1 MAGTQPKSQRNRPA
15 FRFYCDYA
23 YKGHNNPNSPPN
35 IPVWGESVDRLDSC
49 KGKIHDRQQPLIIRA
64 EFAPPIIP
72 EIMKSYEE
80 IIRATAALDWR
91 IRTHMPENYMEEIF
105 GQTRESDP
113 NLYNRLWWAMRTGG
127 IQFLLETLD
136 YTNEKKL
143 TRYISQKA

>member
-1 MAGTQPKSQRNRPA
+1 
-15 FRFYCDYA
+15 
-23 YKGHNNPNSPPN
+23 
-35 IPVWGESVDRLDSC
+35 
-49 KGKIHDRQQPLIIRA
+49 
-64 EFAPPIIP
+64 
-72 EIMKSYEE
+72 MKSYGE

-113 NLYNRLWWAMRTGG
+113 NLYNRLWWAMRAGG
-127 IQFLLETLD
+127 IQFLSETLD

>member
-1 MAGTQPKSQRNRPA
+1 MAELGQRA
-15 FRFYCDYA
+15 FHVRRFD
-23 YKGHNNPNSPPN
+23 
-35 IPVWGESVDRLDSC
+35 
-49 KGKIHDRQQPLIIRA
+49 PLILND
-64 EFAPPIIP
+64 F
-72 EIMKSYEE
+72 IMKSYEE

-105 GQTRESDP
+105 YQTRESDP

-143 TRYISQKA
+143 IRYISQKA

>member
-1 MAGTQPKSQRNRPA
+1 
-15 FRFYCDYA
+15 
-23 YKGHNNPNSPPN
+23 
-35 IPVWGESVDRLDSC
+35 
-49 KGKIHDRQQPLIIRA
+49 
-64 EFAPPIIP
+64 
-72 EIMKSYEE
+72 MKSYEE

-136 YTNEKKL
+136 YTNEKQL
-143 TRYISQKA
+143 IRYISQKA